1 MEEKM
6 NKYIDIL
13 KTWNGELENLCFEL
27 YQMLIKENDEDRLH
41 YFQMICEKIEDIDS
55 DESLEIASYFEE
67 GEIEQ
72 LKGIYGKYID
82 EVINAVRKKID
93 RQKLSVSDFYKTL
106 WNTVFNDSMLT
117 NEKEKAFGLLWIIA
131 DNGIPYYEIG
141 TPISMENEDYKKIVD
156 ENKLSLERISYIL
169 SIPFEQRTEPS
180 SLILQELNE
189 KDDITQAV
197 LLSQAFAMSV
207 KREMRGLG
215 KLIQSIQED
224 KKE

>member
-6 NKYIDIL
+6 DKYIDIL
-13 KTWNGELENLCFEL
+13 TTWNGELEDLCFEL
-27 YQMLIKENDEDRLH
+27 YQMLMKENEEDRLQ
-41 YFQMICEKIEDIDS
+41 YFQMICEKMGDIDS
-55 DESLEIASYFEE
+55 DESLEIESYFEE

-72 LKGIYGKYID
+72 LTEIYGKYID

-93 RQKLSVSDFYKTL
+93 SQKLPTSAFYKTL
-106 WNTVFNDSMLT
+106 WNTVFNDNMLT
-117 NEKEKAFGLLWIIA
+117 LEKEKVFGLLWIIA

-141 TPISMENEDYKKIVD
+141 TPISMKNEDYKKIVD

-169 SIPFEQRTEPS
+169 SIPFEQRTEPA

-189 KDDITQAV
+189 KDDITKAV
-197 LLSQAFAMSV
+197 LLSQAFAMNA
-207 KREMRGLG
+207 KREMRGLR

-224 KKE
+224 RKE

>member
-169 SIPFEQRTEPS
+169 SIPFEQRTESS

>member
-1 MEEKM
+1 M

-27 YQMLIKENDEDRLH
+27 YKMLIKENEEDRLH

-55 DESLEIASYFEE
+55 DESLEIANYFEE

-131 DNGIPYYEIG
+131 DNGIPYYELG
-141 TPISMENEDYKKIVD
+141 TPISMDNEDYKKIVD